1 MDNLLAWVGGKA
13 SLFPFIQSKFPAHE
27 GYVDVFT
34 GGLNMT
40 LNKLPSKYNII
51 NDINNAIVNVYQC
64 VMHPDKAKEM
74 QELCDFPYSRKLY
87 EYFQSIHDD
96 NYLYEMKTDNPD
108 KPFKFA
114 RYPEVERAIIYI
126 YMNRCSFNGKM
137 QSYSPS
143 EKGGLWYDMRRIIK
157 EVSRKFNEGSFV
169 IENLHFK
176 DLILGKMRDGKAVSK
191 GYDRDKFLLYLD
203 PPYWITT
210 EGQGADY
217 YEKVMTVDD
226 HILLRDILVSQVKKA
241 KWILSYDD
249 VPKVRSLYGIKQD
262 VFTHTDSLPMEVSKQ
277 GKIWAILTP
286 EKLQSAGTRA
296 NFAADNKQTKKSELL
311 IANYPLMNANTLF
324 DEHTEH

>member
-13 SLFPFIQSKFPAHE
+13 ALFPFIQSKFPSHE

-51 NDINNAIVNVYQC
+51 NDINNSITNVYEC
-64 VMHPDKAKEM
+64 VLHPDKAKEM

-87 EYFQSIHDD
+87 DTFQKIHGEQ
-96 NYLYEMKTDNPD
+96 YLYQITTGDPER
-108 KPFKFA
+108 PFKFC

-126 YMNRCSFNGKM
+126 AMNRMSFNGKM
-137 QSYSPS
+137 QSYSPDI
-143 EKGGLWYDMRRIIK
+143 KGGLWYDMRRIIK
-157 EVSRKFNEGSFV
+157 DISRKFNEGSFV

-176 DLILGKMRDGKAVSK
+176 DLILGKERGGKIVSK

-203 PPYWITT
+203 PPYWITALT
-210 EGQGADY
+210 EGADY
-217 YEKVMTVDD
+217 YEKVMTVED
-226 HILLRDILVSQVKKA
+226 HILLRDVLLGGVKKA

-262 VFTHTDSLPMEVSKQ
+262 IFQDELPVETSKE
-277 GKIWAILTP
+277 GKVWALLTP
-286 EKLQSAGTRA
+286 PKLQSAGSRA
-296 NFAADNKQTKKSELL
+296 NAAAGNQQTVKRELL

-324 DEHTEH
+324 